1 MADHF
6 AGGSLKLKGLD
17 GAIKKKKKVKSEKS
31 TSSKTHP
38 PATTTTTTTTTAE
51 AKSSSQSISESTADA
66 GEQTHDKPRARR
78 QKTAAELKFE
88 EIQRQRQQ
96 DRIAKTAASSH
107 KERVAE
113 FNKYLEGL
121 SEHYDI
127 PKVGPG

>member
-6 AGGSLKLKGLD
+6 AGGSLKIKGLD
-17 GAIKKKKKVKSEKS
+17 GVIKKKKKKSKSEKVAS
-31 TSSKTHP
+31 TSSKLQSPSTAAATSSSPITTSGDASSLP
-38 PATTTTTTTTTAE
+38 PDQTTT
-51 AKSSSQSISESTADA
+51 QDN
-66 GEQTHDKPRARR
+66 KPRARQ